1 LFRAVRQNVPEN
13 ILSVE
18 STVLGMLSENS
29 NYVFNPLELPPGIS
43 VEGQAVFIIS
53 NLEDGATFTEALRTA
68 SQAQLELRDP
78 SNGQL
83 LLEFPLNQI

>member
-1 LFRAVRQNVPEN
+1 MLLYTEN

-53 NLEDGATFTEALRTA
+53 NVEDGATFTDALRTA
-68 SQAQLELRDP
+68 SQAQLELF
-78 SNGQL
+78 NVEGVL
-83 LLEFPLNQI
+83 LDNLTVL